1 MSRKDGAMS
10 ARTLIVIRH
19 AKSDW
24 SVGVSDRDRPLAP
37 RGRRQAPLSG
47 DWLASQG
54 LVPDLAL
61 VSVAARARQTWELVS
76 GRLPRTVPVEV
87 SGAAYTFDG
96 VALRAVIAEVD
107 PGVASV
113 ALVGHNPAVEELV
126 EGLTG
131 QWVPMPTSALA
142 VIDISGP
149 TWGAGA
155 GVLRWAGRPAD
166 LS

>member
-1 MSRKDGAMS
+1 MLPKA
-10 ARTLIVIRH
+10 
-19 AKSDW
+19 
-24 SVGVSDRDRPLAP
+24 
-37 RGRRQAPLSG
+37 APLLRDTAQVGTEPLGSPTGWKFQVCCSVPPSG
-47 DWLASQG
+47 
-54 LVPDLAL
+54 PAL
-61 VSVAARARQTWELVS
+61 PTPAELPTAPPI
-76 GRLPRTVPVEV
+76 RFERE
-87 SGAAYTFDG
+87 AYTFSGYDLEDL
-96 VALRAVIAEVD
+96 VARLPEDVRT
-107 PGVASV
+107 V